1 MDPEQDLQLGDSK
14 RKREIEKEK
23 GNLKKDRE
31 GQKIIGCWAKS
42 PTGWVKIQFIISID
56 DWRDSKQ
63 GSGNFNI
70 RFFSPFCKFY

>member
-31 GQKIIGCWAKS
+31 GQKIMDAEQNLL
-42 PTGWVKIQFIISID
+42 PD
-56 DWRDSKQ
+56 ESK
-63 GSGNFNI
+63 FNSL
-70 RFFSPFCKFY
+70 FQ